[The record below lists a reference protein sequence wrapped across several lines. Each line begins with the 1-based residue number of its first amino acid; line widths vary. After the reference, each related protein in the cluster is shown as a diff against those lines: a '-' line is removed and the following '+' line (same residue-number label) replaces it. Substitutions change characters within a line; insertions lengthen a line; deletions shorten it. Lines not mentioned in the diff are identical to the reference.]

1 MEGRVELL
9 GFPDVSALQ
18 KTSPEKEG
26 FSLVPLSSQ
35 CWIFVMMMIW

>member
-26 FSLVPLSSQ
+26 CSWCRCQASAGFFLM
-35 CWIFVMMMIW
+35 VMN